1 MRKINE
7 KKEMKTTL
15 HFIGEIGV
23 VNLQPQHLE
32 STRNNL

>member
-1 MRKINE
+1 
-7 KKEMKTTL
+7 MKTSL

-32 STRNNL
+32 PIRNKKQFVKPFET